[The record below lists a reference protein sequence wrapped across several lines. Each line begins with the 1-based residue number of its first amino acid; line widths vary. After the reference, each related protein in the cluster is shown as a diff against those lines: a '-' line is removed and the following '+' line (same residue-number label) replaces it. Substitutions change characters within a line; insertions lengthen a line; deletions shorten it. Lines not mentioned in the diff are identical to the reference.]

1 MSKLSRDLSK
11 ARDAYKNRDVELSK
25 KAHSVFATEQHQQ
38 EKGRYLKSIVY
49 GGLDGIITTFA
60 VVAGVKGATLSLAIV
75 LILGIANLLADGMS
89 MGIGD
94 YLSSKSEIEY
104 QKKEREREAWE
115 VENYPEGEKLELI
128 ELYQSKG
135 LSEEDAKTVVDI
147 FSKDPK
153 TWVDIM
159 MVEELGILEETESP
173 MGNAIA
179 TFISFVI
186 FGAIPLLTY
195 VLALFI
201 DTLASN
207 SVLLFTIACISTG
220 ITLFVLGA
228 LKTNITGKNLWI
240 SGLETLLVG
249 AAAAGA
255 AYLIGFGL
263 SFLVN

>member
-1 MSKLSRDLSK
+1 
-11 ARDAYKNRDVELSK
+11 
-25 KAHSVFATEQHQQ
+25 
-38 EKGRYLKSIVY
+38 
-49 GGLDGIITTFA
+49 
-60 VVAGVKGATLSLAIV
+60 
-75 LILGIANLLADGMS
+75 
-89 MGIGD
+89 
-94 YLSSKSEIEY
+94 
-104 QKKEREREAWE
+104 
-115 VENYPEGEKLELI
+115 
-128 ELYQSKG
+128 
-135 LSEEDAKTVVDI
+135 
-147 FSKDPK
+147 
-153 TWVDIM
+153 
-159 MVEELGILEETESP
+159 

-179 TFISFVI
+179 TFISFLV

-195 VLALFI
+195 VIALFI